1 MELLLKE
8 FRKYYDYIVID
19 LPPVTTVADA
29 SIVAKYVDGFLLV
42 VRHEVTDYR
51 AIADMLGQLRMAEAK
66 ILGFIYNDAS
76 SGDSRYYRNYYYKS
90 YYAK

>member
-1 MELLLKE
+1 M
-8 FRKYYDYIVID
+8 
-19 LPPVTTVADA
+19 
-29 SIVAKYVDGFLLV
+29 
-42 VRHEVTDYR
+42 TDYR

-76 SGDSRYYRNYYYKS
+76 TGDGRYYRNYYYKN